1 VDNNKKLYPSTRS
14 GGGVRLRIGSR
25 SPVKVGRP
33 GPGRPGLTRLRPHD
47 ADLGGTGD
55 VAPPP
60 AAALAPRPLVVSQ
73 AVTRSAYY

>member
-1 VDNNKKLYPSTRS
+1 MDNNKKLYPSART

-25 SPVKVGRP
+25 APVKVGRP

-47 ADLGGTGD
+47 ADLGGTD
-55 VAPPP
+55 IVAAPP

-73 AVTRSAYY
+73 AVNRAAYY